1 MKMKRKK
8 NANPRGPGRTVLWI
22 QMPSLRSKAKAAAPV
37 LRPRIAKPRKKRAKP
52 ESAGDK
58 LKRAVTEYAGADG
71 VERLLLEPRLHLA
84 LSGVYPDAEA
94 RVDYVSRLNVKLE
107 QPPVPAAEP
116 MVPEAPVER
125 PVDDE
130 ETEDESD
137 GDYGLLGLGD
147 AGVYVL
153 RLEGLS
159 YQVYVGSS
167 QDITK
172 RVEQHR
178 RGEGAACT
186 KDATKIELVSR
197 IPCENPAD
205 LDDLE
210 RKETL
215 DQMRRLGIDKVRGWK
230 FSTRVLSDEYWK
242 QAFEDICCRFKLCL
256 RCGRASHFANNCFAR
271 SKAEWCGNTS
281 L

>member
-1 MKMKRKK
+1 
-8 NANPRGPGRTVLWI
+8 
-22 QMPSLRSKAKAAAPV
+22 MPSLRSKAKAAPATPA
-37 LRPRIAKPRKKRAKP
+37 LRPRAGVAKAKPRKRGPRP
-52 ESAGDK
+52 ENAGDK

-71 VERLLLEPRLHLA
+71 IERLLLEPRLHLA
-84 LSGVYPDAEA
+84 LSGVYPDPEA
-94 RVDYVSRLNVKLE
+94 RVDYVSRLNLKL
-107 QPPVPAAEP
+107 
-116 MVPEAPVER
+116 ER
-125 PVDDE
+125 PVGPVEPLLEPVMEPVEKPAADPE

-137 GDYGLLGLGD
+137 GDYGLLGPGEGFLED

-167 QDITK
+167 QNIAK
-172 RVEQHR
+172 RVEQHQ
-178 RGEGAACT
+178 RGDGAACT

-197 IPCENPAD
+197 IPCQSLDE

-215 DQMRRLGIDKVRGWK
+215 DQMHRLGIDKVRGWK

-256 RCGRASHFANNCFAR
+256 RCGRASHFANNCYAR
-271 SKAEWCGNTS
+271 SKADWCGNSS